1 MCCFGTSM
9 ADLTD
14 KEKKELSDQMRKQI
28 VKVNGPVENAPQEQ
42 LFTQV
47 FYSMV
52 NHAQRQNVD
61 YRLQITGSNQVN
73 AYALPD
79 GRIVAHKGIL
89 DLFPAGDLTPM
100 AYLAGHEIAHV
111 ERQHAARKAE
121 RGAVSNTIIGLL
133 VRRQSGLVRALGGV
147 ASNLISSGYSRD
159 LEAEAD
165 RDALIMM
172 KKAGYDTSGA
182 LVAMKVLWESQG
194 DKHSS
199 LFPTHPH
206 SKARYDDAVAWI
218 EKNDPASNYQAVL
231 AAHQLRDQIKE
242 IRGYSQTLAAS
253 TKEPAV
259 LASLSQLDQACSA
272 VYKNSNRSVAIPETD
287 LENLGLALDDVRK
300 SDPKDLSVK
309 SLRKMKKLVAIADN
323 VLETVPQTTA
333 LLNKR
338 REVVLAQAETFG
350 RSSDIEDG
358 QEFSNPAREAFP
370 QRLPPASEALIPGKE

>member
-1 MCCFGTSM
+1 
-9 ADLTD
+9 
-14 KEKKELSDQMRKQI
+14 
-28 VKVNGPVENAPQEQ
+28 
-42 LFTQV
+42 
-47 FYSMV
+47 
-52 NHAQRQNVD
+52 
-61 YRLQITGSNQVN
+61 
-73 AYALPD
+73 
-79 GRIVAHKGIL
+79 
-89 DLFPAGDLTPM
+89 
-100 AYLAGHEIAHV
+100 
-111 ERQHAARKAE
+111 
-121 RGAVSNTIIGLL
+121 
-133 VRRQSGLVRALGGV
+133 

-338 REVVLAQAETFG
+338 REVV
-350 RSSDIEDG
+350 
-358 QEFSNPAREAFP
+358 
-370 QRLPPASEALIPGKE
+370 